1 MSEAKLSS
9 HGVSQAVCLPKEFH
23 FDCTEVHVRQ
33 VGSEV
38 VLSALPRASLQA
50 MLDALDALD
59 IFEPGAQ
66 LRREQPE
73 ERKRVAIKPRR

>member
-1 MSEAKLSS
+1 MSVAKLFS
-9 HGVSQAVCLPKEFH
+9 HGGSQAVCLPKEFH
-23 FDCTEVHVRQ
+23 FEGTEVHTRQ

-38 VLSALPRASLQA
+38 VLSVLPRASLQA
-50 MLDALDALD
+50 MLDG
-59 IFEPGAQ
+59 FEPGAQ